1 MLMESLFSCF
11 GSPMAYFLSIDSNFR
26 LDRSRAALGK
36 PKTKDHCKHLR
47 PDREF
52 RFKINGGVIR
62 FCDPETYPSN
72 KEVQHLTQAGYK
84 IAIGLHPK
92 YLDLNTEAAFPAL
105 QRCLSMPEVG
115 ALGEV
120 GLDYTADPSMWPKQ
134 HAVLDRV
141 LEQPQPSHVL
151 VLHTRGMMSGQPEG
165 TYLQLLY
172 QLKGMVPWEQK
183 IHLHCFRGN
192 LDTMIQWQRVFPNTH
207 LIHRDG
213 TTFQQ

>member
-1 MLMESLFSCF
+1 MDYVNDLQQVSRGQCHVSTRQTKAMEAMCHLQDCLVPEEFSLVPAN
-11 GSPMAYFLSIDSNFR
+11 SPASLLHWRILLVIVACLSERDRQDLITRQLLSSTWREEEEDLPEGIDSHFY

-36 PKTKDHCKHLR
+36 QKASVEDLCKQVC

-52 RFKINGGVIR
+52 RFKLTGGVII

-92 YLDLNTEAAFPAL
+92 YLDSNTEAAFPAF

-120 GLDYTADPSMWPKQ
+120 GLDYTADPSM
-134 HAVLDRV
+134 
-141 LEQPQPSHVL
+141 
-151 VLHTRGMMSGQPEG
+151 
-165 TYLQLLY
+165 
-172 QLKGMVPWEQK
+172 
-183 IHLHCFRGN
+183 
-192 LDTMIQWQRVFPNTH
+192 
-207 LIHRDG
+207 
-213 TTFQQ
+213 